1 MFGYIKTHTSELK
14 VGEYEYYRA
23 AYCGLC
29 RSMGKCTGQC
39 SRLTLS
45 YDFAFLTLV
54 RLALSGDTVGFSR
67 RRCMVHPIRKRKM
80 MDSNATL
87 EYCSYAAALLSYH
100 KLIDDI
106 SDERGAKRL
115 RARMLRPSLARM
127 RKKALKKGGLTELD
141 ACISK
146 KLSELS
152 ELERSGTDSVDL
164 PADLF
169 GEMLSEI
176 MAFGYDGDEK
186 RIARSIGYHIGKWIY
201 ITDALDDL
209 LEDIEKNRYNPFAK
223 MYGRELLPS
232 EIELVLA
239 ALKNEL
245 CDAEGAFDLIDFGD
259 NERLLGIVRNVIYL
273 GMPHRVESIVSKDN
287 CRKKGQLETDERSV

>member
-1 MFGYIKTHTSELK
+1 
-14 VGEYEYYRA
+14 
-23 AYCGLC
+23 
-29 RSMGKCTGQC
+29 
-39 SRLTLS
+39 
-45 YDFAFLTLV
+45 
-54 RLALSGDTVGFSR
+54 
-67 RRCMVHPIRKRKM
+67 M

-127 RKKALKKGGLTELD
+127 RKKALKKGGLSELD
-141 ACISK
+141 ASISK

-152 ELERSGTDSVDL
+152 ELERSGTESVDL

-176 MAFGYDGDEK
+176 MAFGYEGDEK

-223 MYGRELLPS
+223 MYGRALLPS
-232 EIELVLA
+232 ETELVLA

-273 GMPHRVESIVSKDN
+273 GMPHRVESIVSKEN
-287 CRKKGQLETDERSV
+287 CRKKGQLETDERSI